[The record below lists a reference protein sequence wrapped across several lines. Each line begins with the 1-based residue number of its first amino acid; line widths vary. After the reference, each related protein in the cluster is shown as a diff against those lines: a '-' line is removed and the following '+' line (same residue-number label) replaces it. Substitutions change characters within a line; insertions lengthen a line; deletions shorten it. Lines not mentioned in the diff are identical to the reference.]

1 MYNGMINPN
10 AIRGSIASIALD
22 FGISIIPT
30 RNAQDTAAM
39 IKRIA
44 IREQS
49 GEKTPIQIRTD
60 KKPVNLWEQQLFIIE
75 SLPNI
80 GPVNAKNLLEHF
92 GTVANIINA
101 SESQLQEV
109 EGIGKKTAANIRKV
123 VDSKYL
129 YFQNEIKEKTIDK
142 EYVNKLIVKIESY
155 EEIINKFMDKFTE
168 IEGDREKLIENIDL
182 LNDKIKQK
190 NIQINEIE
198 IKLSESQ
205 DSIEEY
211 KAKIN
216 DIEGLNKS
224 LLQDHSDEIV
234 NLKQII
240 KQKEDEIKTCNE
252 NVQDM
257 KESKNKSEKIVKG
270 NLIEISS
277 LNERIEKY
285 KNEIEAYI
293 SKITELNMQLNKN
306 EEKIN
311 NLNKINKELSNSNNE
326 LSNSNN
332 ELSSINNEI
341 KEKSNNEITNLK
353 KLLNKIKIEN
363 MKYVNEIEELNLQL
377 NELNDAFTVEKQE
390 KLKYV
395 NEIKILNIKIRE
407 LSRIRRNGFM

>member
-1 MYNGMINPN
+1 MLKNRIIIFKTKDGEIFTDE
-10 AIRGSIASIALD
+10 D
-22 FGISIIPT
+22 FIQNKADKLIE
-30 RNAQDTAAM
+30 QD
-39 IKRIA
+39 K
-44 IREQS
+44 EDNS
-49 GEKTPIQIRTD
+49 EE
-60 KKPVNLWEQQLFIIE
+60 NE
-75 SLPNI
+75 SLE
-80 GPVNAKNLLEHF
+80 KN
-92 GTVANIINA
+92 NIIIT
-101 SESQLQEV
+101 EQEL
-109 EGIGKKTAANIRKV
+109 E
-123 VDSKYL
+123 
-129 YFQNEIKEKTIDK
+129 NEIKEKTIDK

-168 IEGDREKLIENIDL
+168 IEGDREKLLENIDL